1 MKNSQ
6 VMTLASSIIFA
17 GGCSMVSGP
26 PELRD
31 MGGVFW
37 YAGLAL
43 FIGSAITM
51 ARHPGS

>member
-6 VMTLASSIIFA
+6 VMTLASSITFA

-26 PELRD
+26 PESQD
-31 MGGVFW
+31 MGGVVW
-37 YAGLAL
+37 VAGLVL

-51 ARHPGS
+51 ARNPGT